1 MVGQQS
7 CAATAIRNS
16 RLFWFAAI
24 VGAVLT
30 NHAPARAAE
39 ADTEHLFGFTEGADI
54 GKVGER
60 ELEAET
66 IVRAGKSAGS
76 YTDVLQNLSAKIVP
90 VENLRLSAQT
100 SLAYF
105 DIAGVPD
112 LGDRRQAMLQGLSFE
127 ARYTVIDRQRAPFGL
142 TLIAEPRWFRIDD
155 SSGAP
160 ARVFG
165 GLLTMAVDRE
175 LIAGRLFGAFNILYD
190 SDATRPAAANVW
202 QHQSKIGFAT
212 ALALRL
218 TPVLFA
224 GGEVRYVRAYD
235 GAGLDTIAGQAVFA
249 GPTMYLQLPN
259 HMALSGAWNMQIS
272 GRSATSGGPLDLS
285 RFERHQA
292 KLRLNYNF

>member
-1 MVGQQS
+1 MVGQQN
-7 CAATAIRNS
+7 CAATAFRTT
-16 RLFWFAAI
+16 RLSWFAAFA
-24 VGAVLT
+24 GAVLT
-30 NHAPARAAE
+30 NTAPARAAE

-127 ARYTVIDRQRAPFGL
+127 ARYTVVDRQRAPFGF
-142 TLIAEPRWFRIDD
+142 TLVVEPRWYRIDD

-165 GLLTMAVDRE
+165 GLLTMAMDRE
-175 LIAGRLFGAFNILYD
+175 LIADRLFGAFNVLCD
-190 SDATRPAAANVW
+190 SDATRPAVTNVW
-202 QHQSKIGFAT
+202 RYQSKTGFAT
-212 ALALRL
+212 ALAVRL
-218 TPVLFA
+218 TPAFFA

-235 GAGLDTIAGQAVFA
+235 GSGLDALAGQAVFT
-249 GPTMYLQLPN
+249 GPTMYLKLSN